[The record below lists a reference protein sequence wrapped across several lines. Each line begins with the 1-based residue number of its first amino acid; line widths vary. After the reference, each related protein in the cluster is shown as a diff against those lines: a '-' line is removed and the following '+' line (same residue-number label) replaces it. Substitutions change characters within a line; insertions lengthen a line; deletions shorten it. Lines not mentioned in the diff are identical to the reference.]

1 MKGVEK
7 DIARILIN
15 EGQIRNKLLE
25 LSRTLIRDYKDKD
38 WTIIAILNGSLVFLA
53 DLIRLIPFP
62 IRLDTIDA
70 ATYGESTFP
79 QDETKIVRQFK
90 IDIEDKHVLVVD
102 DIVDTGSTLKRV
114 LEDIRK
120 YNPITLKSCVL
131 LNRLC
136 RRRYEVHPE
145 YCCFDI
151 GDDYVV
157 GYGLDYN
164 NKYRNLPFIAVLKD
178 ACYRREGFIP

>member
-1 MKGVEK
+1 MEK
-7 DIARILIN
+7 DIARIIIS
-15 EGQIRNKLLE
+15 ERQIQDKLLE
-25 LSRTLIRDYKDKD
+25 LSKTLICDYQGKD
-38 WTIIAILNGSLVFLA
+38 WTVIAILNGSLIFLA

-79 QDETKIVRQFK
+79 QEETKIIRHFK
-90 IDIEDKHVLVVD
+90 IDIEGKHVLVID

-114 LEDIRK
+114 LEDIKK
-120 YNPITLKSCVL
+120 YHPETLKSCVF
-131 LNRLC
+131 LNRRS
-136 RRRYEVHPE
+136 RRRYNVRPE

-178 ACYRREGFIP
+178 ECYRREGLVR

>member
-1 MKGVEK
+1 MEK
-7 DIARILIN
+7 DIARIVIN
-15 EGQIRNKLLE
+15 EEQIRNKLLE
-25 LSRTLIRDYKDKD
+25 LSKTLMHDYKDKE
-38 WTIIAILNGSLVFLA
+38 WTVIAILNGSLVFLA
-53 DLIRLIPFP
+53 DLIRLLPSP
-62 IRLDTIDA
+62 IRLDTVDA

-79 QDETKIVRQFK
+79 QEETRVIRQFK
-90 IDIEDKHVLVVD
+90 TDIEGKHVLIVD

-114 LEDIRK
+114 LEDIKK
-120 YNPITLKSCVL
+120 YNPKTLKSCVL
-131 LNRLC
+131 LNRAG
-136 RRRYEVHPE
+136 RRRYKVRPE

-178 ACYRREGFIP
+178 ECYRR